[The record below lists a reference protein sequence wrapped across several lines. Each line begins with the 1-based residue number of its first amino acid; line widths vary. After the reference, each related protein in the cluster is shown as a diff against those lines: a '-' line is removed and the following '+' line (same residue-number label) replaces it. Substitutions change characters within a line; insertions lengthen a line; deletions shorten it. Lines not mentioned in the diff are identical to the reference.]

1 MKKFYDCLVLSLIA
15 MNLKSDEVKSYSKY
29 LSKNSIYE
37 NENFVDIISKSFPNI
52 TEKFQNKIIYDSIF
66 EKISKWENQ
75 GIKFLIL
82 GTNNYP
88 DSLREIYNPPFV
100 LFYKGNWVNDYD
112 YNNSVAIVGSRRAS
126 VMQANFVNNFAKSL
140 SYSNLCLVS
149 GLAQGIDASSH
160 IGALSCEE
168 NKFPTIAVLGSGV
181 NYIYPSVHKYLAH
194 KIIDSGGVILSHFLP
209 DASPFPYNFLDR
221 NRIISG
227 LSRIVIVAQAAK
239 KSGALSTARY
249 ALEQGRD
256 LLAVL
261 GPVYDEGFEG
271 SNSLITDGA
280 MPIASIDDF
289 YKLYPEYLKDK
300 NLDNFKEA
308 PIHASKETRMVY
320 EYIKKRKKVTRD
332 ELYENFKELDLPL
345 IIINLQASNYI
356 DSLPGEEFIVR

>member
-1 MKKFYDCLVLSLIA
+1 MI
-15 MNLKSDEVKSYSKY
+15 
-29 LSKNSIYE
+29 SKN
-37 NENFVDIISKSFPNI
+37 FPNI
-52 TEKFQNKIIYDSIF
+52 IEKFQDKLILDSIF
-66 EKISKWENQ
+66 EKIAKWEKQN
-75 GIKFLIL
+75 IKFLIL

-88 DSLREIYNPPFV
+88 ESLKHIYNPPLV
-100 LFYKGNWVNDYD
+100 LFYKGYWKEDYD
-112 YNNSVAIVGSRRAS
+112 YKNSVAIVGSRKAC
-126 VMQANFVNNFAKSL
+126 VMQSDFVNNLAKSL
-140 SYSNLCLVS
+140 SYSNICVVS
-149 GLAQGIDASSH
+149 GLAQGIDAASH
-160 IGALSCEE
+160 IGAISNEG

-181 NYIYPSVHKYLAH
+181 NYIYPSVHKYLAK

-209 DASPFPYNFLDR
+209 DATPLPYNFLDR

-227 LSRIVIVAQAAK
+227 LSKIVIVAQAAK

-271 SNSLITDGA
+271 SNNLITEGA
-280 MPIASIDDF
+280 IPIGCIDDF
-289 YKLYPEYLKDK
+289 YKLYPEFLRDM
-300 NLDNFKEA
+300 NLDNFKESE
-308 PIHASKETRMVY
+308 IYASEETKKVY